1 MNSKRWFVIFGTLLS
16 ITLLVLVFA
25 NLDWQTFFVT
35 LTTIELSRV
44 LIATIL
50 ILIIVSLRSLRWNL
64 VAGIPLSKFKY
75 FWQAASIGYLGNL
88 IYPARAG
95 EVLRTIAVHRFVPLS
110 LGRAIT
116 STLIDRMLDVIML
129 GVFTL
134 VVLWL
139 HSSRIDANI
148 GRGVISVF
156 VIALVSLIILVVYA
170 SRWQNLVK
178 RLELTGKWSKRF
190 QEGTLHF
197 FEGIIVFRQTGN
209 LLWIFL
215 IGVSVSLV
223 DYFWMWQMMKAF
235 GWSLPF
241 EAAVTTGVFI
251 ILGASLPSAPGYVGV
266 FQVACV
272 LALHLYGVDQTL
284 AVAYSI
290 AVQLLSSAIVA
301 IQGTLVAIY
310 CGFNFS
316 RESTESLD
324 NRNISL

>member
-1 MNSKRWFVIFGTLLS
+1 MNYKRFSIIFGTLLS
-16 ITLLVLVFA
+16 IFLLIIVFS
-25 NLDWQTFFVT
+25 NLDWKTFFTT
-35 LTTIELSRV
+35 LATIELSR
-44 LIATIL
+44 IAVITIL
-50 ILIIVSLRSLRWNL
+50 ILIIISLRSLRWTL
-64 VAGIPLSKFKY
+64 VAGVPVNKFKY
-75 FWQAASIGYLGNL
+75 FWQAANIGYLGNL

-95 EVLRTIAVHRFVPLS
+95 EVLRTLAIHRFVPLP

-116 STLIDRMLDVIML
+116 SALIDRMLDVIML

-148 GRGVISVF
+148 GRGVVTVF
-156 VIALVSLIILVVYA
+156 AVAAVALIILVVFA
-170 SRWQNLVK
+170 NRWHNWVQQLQLV
-178 RLELTGKWSKRF
+178 GKWPQRL
-190 QEGTLHF
+190 QTGILHF
-197 FEGIIVFRQTGN
+197 FEGVIVFRQTGN

-215 IGVSVSLV
+215 INLSVPLF

-241 EAAVTTGVFI
+241 EAAMTTGVFI
-251 ILGASLPSAPGYVGV
+251 ILGAALPSAPGYVGV

-290 AVQLLSSAIVA
+290 ALQLLSSAIIA
-301 IQGTLVAIY
+301 IQGIFVAIY
-310 CGFNFS
+310 CGFNLSQVKYQKFG
-316 RESTESLD
+316 
-324 NRNISL
+324 